1 LGKRQAV
8 LAKALRTQRA
18 TSRQAGANGNA
29 SRRHGRPDAGVA
41 PAARYG
47 NRRRI
52 VFLDCI
58 RGVAASLVVF
68 EHFFGVPSQAGAAD
82 VIGGGRWSLEYLSPG
97 RVGVVAFFLVSGYV
111 IPLSLE
117 RQSQRAFWVRRFFR
131 LYPVYW
137 LALGTY
143 IAVDWS
149 VVSQAGSLSP
159 QTLLLNVLMV
169 QGAIGVVTILPP
181 GWTLGIELVFYAQS
195 AWAAARRWL
204 DRAVAAG
211 WLWLAIFAC
220 LAIGA
225 HITGR
230 DLHPGLALFLFTAA
244 LGHSLHLRDSKGSRA
259 WRWLF
264 AAGVVAVPLG
274 AWLSQGQTSAAEGGW
289 QPLAYGLSWIVGVAL
304 FCTFYVMRN
313 GQFGRSLSWLG
324 SISYSMYLTH
334 PIVFVAA
341 RSLSSTPVLVT
352 VLVAFAVPL
361 LSWGLYT
368 AVERPSIDLGRR
380 FSQRRRRTALAEVD
394 VQAAP

>member
-1 LGKRQAV
+1 
-8 LAKALRTQRA
+8 
-18 TSRQAGANGNA
+18 
-29 SRRHGRPDAGVA
+29 
-41 PAARYG
+41 
-47 NRRRI
+47 
-52 VFLDCI
+52 
-58 RGVAASLVVF
+58 VVF

-117 RQSQRAFWVRRFFR
+117 RQSQRTFWVRRFFR

-137 LALGTY
+137 LAL
-143 IAVDWS
+143 AVYVAIDWK

-159 QTLLLNVLMV
+159 LTLLLNVLMV

-204 DRAVAAG
+204 DKAVGAG
-211 WLWLAIFAC
+211 WLWLALFAS

-225 HITGR
+225 RLTGR

-259 WRWLF
+259 WRCLF
-264 AAGVVAVPLG
+264 AAGLVAVPVG
-274 AWLSQGQTSAAEGGW
+274 AWLSQGQTPAANGGW
-289 QPLAYGLSWIVGVAL
+289 QPLAYGLSWIAGVAL
-304 FCTFYVMRN
+304 FCAFYALRN
-313 GQFGRSLSWLG
+313 RRLAGWLTWLG

-341 RSLSSTPVLVT
+341 RSLSSQPVLVA
-352 VLVAFAVPL
+352 VLIAVAVPL
-361 LSWGLYT
+361 LSWVLYRS
-368 AVERPSIDLGRR
+368 VERPSIALGRR
-380 FSQRRRRTALAEVD
+380 FSRRRKPATLAEVD
-394 VQAAP
+394 AQAAP